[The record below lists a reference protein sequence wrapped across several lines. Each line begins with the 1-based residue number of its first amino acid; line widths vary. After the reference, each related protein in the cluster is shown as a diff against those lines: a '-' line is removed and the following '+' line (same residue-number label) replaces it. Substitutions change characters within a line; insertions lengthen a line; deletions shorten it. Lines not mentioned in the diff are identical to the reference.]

1 MLENALLKRYKLTE
15 EDFKLRYN
23 KCRPDSGATFQQFTS
38 RLKSYFTMCVD
49 MVGIE
54 KTHEGLA
61 ELILRDQLVFICNK
75 EIKLFQK
82 EPEGLEHAS
91 KIADLSI

>member
-1 MLENALLKRYKLTE
+1 MTE

-38 RLKSYFTMCVD
+38 RLKSYLTMCVD
-49 MVGIE
+49 MAGIE

-61 ELILRDQLVFICNK
+61 VLILRGKLVFICNNEIELFLK
-75 EIKLFQK
+75 EK
-82 EPEGLEHAS
+82 EPEWLEHAS
-91 KIADLSI
+91 KLTDLSIQM